1 MLRSLFISLS
11 KSSALRSFA
20 MKNRLAQ
27 RASGRFVSGITLDQ
41 ALAPVRDLNAKG
53 ILVTMDFLGES
64 VTTKPEAL
72 ASADEAIRILEFIA
86 ARNIQGNVSIKLT
99 QLGLELGQEFCR
111 GNVARIVDRAK
122 ALGNFVRI
130 DMEDSAATDRT
141 LDIFNAMLDRVG
153 PEHVG
158 IVLQSYLYRTE
169 NDAAAVMA
177 RGARIRLCKGAYK
190 EPASVAFPK
199 KKDVNAN
206 FVKVMQRMLDSGLY
220 HGIATHD
227 EAMIR
232 ATRDY
237 AAQKGITPGAFE
249 FQMLFGI
256 RRDLQEGLVREG
268 HNVRVYV
275 PYGDQWYPYFM
286 RRLAERPANLFF
298 ILKNYFRK

>member
-11 KSSALRSFA
+11 KSGALRSFA
-20 MKNRLAQ
+20 MKNRLA
-27 RASGRFVSGITLDQ
+27 RKASGRFVSGVTLDQ
-41 ALAPVRDLNAKG
+41 ALAPVRELNAKG

-64 VTTKPEAL
+64 VTTRPEAL
-72 ASADEAIRILEFIA
+72 ASADEAVRILEFIA
-86 ARNIQGNVSIKLT
+86 AQKIQGNVSVKLT

-111 GNVARIVDRAK
+111 DNVGRIVDRAK

-130 DMEDSAATDRT
+130 DMEDTPATDRT
-141 LDIFNAMLDRVG
+141 LEIFHAMLDRAG
-153 PEHVG
+153 PAHVG

-169 NDAAAVMA
+169 RDAAAVMA
-177 RGARIRLCKGAYK
+177 RSARIRLCKGAYK
-190 EPASVAFPK
+190 EPASAAFPK

-206 FVKVMQRMLDSGLY
+206 FVKVMRMMLDSGLY

-237 AAQKGITPGAFE
+237 AAEKGIAPGAFE

-256 RRDLQEGLVREG
+256 RRDLQERLVREG
-268 HNVRVYV
+268 YNVRVYV

>member
-1 MLRSLFISLS
+1 MLRSIFISLS
-11 KSSALRSFA
+11 KSAALRSFA
-20 MKNRLAQ
+20 LRNRFAQ
-27 RASGRFVSGITLDQ
+27 RASKRFVAGL
-41 ALAPVRDLNAKG
+41 ALEETAGPIGDLNAKG

-72 ASADEAIRILEFIA
+72 AAADEAIRILEFIQ
-86 ARNIQGNVSIKLT
+86 ARGIQGNVSVKLT

-111 GNVARIVDRAK
+111 DNVARIIARAQ

-130 DMEDSAATDRT
+130 DMEDTPATDRT
-141 LDIFNAMLDRVG
+141 LEIFYAMLERFG
-153 PEHVG
+153 PAHVG

-169 NDAAAVMA
+169 RDAAEVLK
-177 RGARIRLCKGAYK
+177 RGGRIRLCKGAYK
-190 EPASVAFPK
+190 EPPSLAFPK
-199 KKDVNAN
+199 KRDVNDN
-206 FVKVMQRMLDSGLY
+206 YIKVTKMMLDSGIY

-232 ATRDY
+232 ATQAHVQARGLDP
-237 AAQKGITPGAFE
+237 KCFE
-249 FQMLFGI
+249 FQMLYGI
-256 RRDLQEGLVREG
+256 RRDLQEELVRDG
-268 HNVRVYV
+268 YNMRVYV